1 MLKRSAA
8 RTQPAP
14 GDPYVRLARQLK
26 CLAHPGRLRLAA
38 ELLRGDSCGTEM
50 QGRVDLSQPQV
61 SQSLKL
67 LREAG
72 LVTSR
77 REKRRVCYSLTE
89 GTVARALRIILK
101 GVKPN
106 GRHHRSQ

>member
-1 MLKRSAA
+1 MLKRAAA
-8 RTQPAP
+8 RKPVP
-14 GDPYVRLARQLK
+14 GDPYGRLARQLK

-38 ELLRGDSCGTEM
+38 ELLQRDCCGTEM
-50 QGRVDLSQPQV
+50 RGRVDLSQPQV

-77 REKRRVCYSLTE
+77 REKRRVCYSLVE
-89 GTVARALRIILK
+89 GDVPRALRILLK

-106 GRHHRSQ
+106 VRHHRSQ